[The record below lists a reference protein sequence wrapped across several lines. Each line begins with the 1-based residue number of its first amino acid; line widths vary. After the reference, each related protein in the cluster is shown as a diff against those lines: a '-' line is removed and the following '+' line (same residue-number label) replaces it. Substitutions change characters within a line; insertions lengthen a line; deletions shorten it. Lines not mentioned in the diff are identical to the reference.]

1 MNLTLP
7 SEIERLLSQKVA
19 NGKFESV
26 EAAVTH
32 TLRQSL
38 EGEGP
43 RDEAKAVAS
52 PSNIWDAI
60 EQLRNNAAPEVKEA
74 LNRLPRDLA
83 EGHDHYAYGTPKKH
97 SREEH
102 SP

>member
-1 MNLTLP
+1 MYLTLP

-26 EAAVTH
+26 EAAVRH

-43 RDEAKAVAS
+43 TDEAEALAS
-52 PSNIWDAI
+52 TSNIWDAI

-83 EGHDHYAYGTPKKH
+83 EEHDHYAYGTPKKH
-97 SREEH
+97 S
-102 SP
+102 